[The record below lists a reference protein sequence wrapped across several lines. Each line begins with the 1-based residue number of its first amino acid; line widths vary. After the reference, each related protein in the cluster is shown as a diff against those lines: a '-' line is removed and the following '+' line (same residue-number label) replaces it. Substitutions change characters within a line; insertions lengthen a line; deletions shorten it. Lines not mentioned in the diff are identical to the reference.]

1 MEADKDK
8 GQDWRGKV
16 LGDIAGYLKGYPFL
30 LLALGISL
38 IFVLTIG
45 LLDKGSRVTGIV
57 LFMGVVL
64 LLIVMQ
70 FVLEFNKAKRQH
82 ADGAGHGHDLPDS
95 IPPQPGE
102 NPGQAAPPRQLPP
115 VPPGG
120 LSGKAIASLVLSVF
134 VLLGVGGLSS
144 KELADIEMQTG
155 LLIFSMV
162 AGVLGI
168 SAWHDARQH
177 KVKGSGIAIAG
188 MVISSIL
195 ILSTLGLIGKENVP
209 ADYLPEHTQP
219 AALAMAAQINFQQGM
234 NYVKSRDWV
243 PAISEFSVAIKKD
256 PNYAV
261 AYANR
266 AIAYMQ
272 TGKLNKA
279 QADLSEA
286 VRLAP
291 KDPFAHY
298 NLAALYSRQNQM
310 DLALDELDSALA
322 ADFNDY
328 DALRTDPDLAN
339 LRAQPEFRQ
348 VLEKHKIFI
357 N

>member
-1 MEADKDK
+1 MEAEKDK
-8 GQDWRGKV
+8 GEDWRGKV

-30 LLALGISL
+30 LLALGIAL
-38 IFVLTIG
+38 VFVLTIG
-45 LLDKGSRVTGIV
+45 FLDKGSRGTGIV
-57 LFMGVVL
+57 LFMAVVL

-70 FVLEFNKAKRQH
+70 FVLEFNKVKKPH
-82 ADGAGHGHDLPDS
+82 ASGTGHIHGQPDS
-95 IPPQPGE
+95 ISPQPAESAGPSE
-102 NPGQAAPPRQLPP
+102 PPLPP
-115 VPPGG
+115 APAGG
-120 LSGKAIASLVLSVF
+120 LSGKAIASLVMSVL
-134 VLLGVGGLSS
+134 VLLGIAGLSS
-144 KELADIEMQTG
+144 KELADIQTQTG

-168 SAWHDARQH
+168 SAWHDARLN
-177 KVKGSGIAIAG
+177 KVRGGGIAIAG
-188 MVISSIL
+188 MVVSSIL
-195 ILSTLGLIGKENVP
+195 ILSSLGWIGKKNVP
-209 ADYLPEHTQP
+209 ADYLPTP
-219 AALAMAAQINFQQGM
+219 AAAPVVEAQINFQQGM
-234 NYVKSRDWV
+234 NYVKSRDWG

-279 QADLSEA
+279 QMDLSEA

-298 NLAALYSRQNQM
+298 NLAALYARQNRL

-328 DALRTDPDLAN
+328 DALRGDPDLAN
-339 LRAQPEFRQ
+339 LRAQPEYRR

>member
-1 MEADKDK
+1 MEAEKDK

-30 LLALGISL
+30 LMALGISL
-38 IFVLTIG
+38 VFALTIG

-57 LFMGVVL
+57 IFMAVVL

-70 FVLEFNKAKRQH
+70 FVLEFNKAKKQH
-82 ADGAGHGHDLPDS
+82 TNGAGHVHELPDS
-95 IPPQPGE
+95 IPPQPGV
-102 NPGQAAPPRQLPP
+102 NTGQPAAPQPLPV
-115 VPPGG
+115 VPAGG
-120 LSGKAIASLVLSVF
+120 LSGKAIASLVMSVF
-134 VLLGVGGLSS
+134 VLLGIAGLSS
-144 KELADIEMQTG
+144 KELADIETQTG
-155 LLIFSMV
+155 LLIFSMI

-168 SAWHDARQH
+168 SAWHDARQN
-177 KVKGSGIAIAG
+177 KVRGGGIAIAG
-188 MVISSIL
+188 MVMASIL
-195 ILSTLGLIGKENVP
+195 ILSSLGWIGKKNVP
-209 ADYLPEHTQP
+209 ADYLPERAP
-219 AALAMAAQINFQQGM
+219 DVAPVAEAQINFQQGM
-234 NYVKSRDWV
+234 NYVKSRDWD
-243 PAISEFSVAIKKD
+243 PAINEFSVAIKKD

-279 QADLSEA
+279 QLDLNEA

-298 NLAALYSRQNQM
+298 NLAALYSRQNQL

-328 DALRTDPDLAN
+328 DALRGDPDLAS
-339 LRAQPEFRQ
+339 LRAHPEYRR

>member
-1 MEADKDK
+1 MEAEKDK

-30 LLALGISL
+30 LMALGISL
-38 IFVLTIG
+38 VFALTIG

-57 LFMGVVL
+57 IFMAVVL

-70 FVLEFNKAKRQH
+70 FVLEFNKAKKQH
-82 ADGAGHGHDLPDS
+82 TNGAGHVQPGS
-95 IPPQPGE
+95 IPPQPGV
-102 NPGQAAPPRQLPP
+102 NPGQPAAPQPLPV
-115 VPPGG
+115 VPAGG
-120 LSGKAIASLVLSVF
+120 LSGKAIASLVMSVF
-134 VLLGVGGLSS
+134 VLLGIAGLSS
-144 KELADIEMQTG
+144 KELTDIETQTG
-155 LLIFSMV
+155 LLIFSMI

-168 SAWHDARQH
+168 SAWHDARQN
-177 KVKGSGIAIAG
+177 KVRGGGIAIAG
-188 MVISSIL
+188 MVMASIL
-195 ILSTLGLIGKENVP
+195 ILSSLGWIGKKNVP
-209 ADYLPEHTQP
+209 ADYLPEPT
-219 AALAMAAQINFQQGM
+219 AAAPVPAAQINFQQGM
-234 NYVKSRDWV
+234 NYVKSRDWG

-328 DALRTDPDLAN
+328 DALRGDPDLAN
-339 LRAQPEFRQ
+339 LRAQPEYRR